1 MPRNLRIFCHSKI
14 YHIILKGIDNQDI
27 FYDNQDRYVFLEN
40 IKKSQKNY
48 TYNVLAY
55 CLMNNHVHMVIQVEN
70 DLLSKAIQ
78 SLTIRYVYYF
88 NKKYDREG
96 PFVRNRF
103 KSKIIENP
111 NYFLKVC
118 RYVHRNPEKAN
129 INKTEKY
136 KWSSYNDYISGKGIT
151 KTKILL
157 HYFNNNINDFVK
169 FTLQKESLEEISNEA
184 DFELISRLTDDQLI
198 KIIKERFNLM
208 SFEDVPKF
216 IKGYS
221 KEEKENIIKNIDN
234 IVGTNPRQMARVIG
248 INRKLIYKI
257 LKRQK

>member
-1 MPRNLRIFCHSKI
+1 MPRNLRIFCNSKI

-40 IKKSQKNY
+40 IKKSQKKY

-103 KSKIIENP
+103 KSKIIENLS
-111 NYFLKVC
+111 YFLKVC

-136 KWSSYNDYISGKGIT
+136 KWSSYNDYISGEGIT

-157 HYFNNNINDFVK
+157 NYFNNNINDFVK
-169 FTLQKESLEEISNEA
+169 FTLQKESLEEVSNEA
-184 DFELISRLTDDQLI
+184 DFELISKLTDEQLI
-198 KIIKERFNLM
+198 KIIKERFSLT

-221 KEEKENIIKNIDN
+221 KEEKEKIIKNIDN

-257 LKRQK
+257 LKKQK